1 MKGTKMKR
9 LACMGDSLTEGADLV
24 TGHTW
29 PSLVGNALT
38 LNVSNFGIGGD
49 TTQGMLSRFYPEVI
63 QCKPDYVFIMGGT
76 NDLWW
81 DWEVKTIMGNIF
93 SMCFQARYHNI
104 TPIIGLPMPV
114 VVESAQKADF
124 SPPLQGY
131 ERLVEMLPD
140 LVNTLNTYATDSEIP
155 VVDLHQP
162 FLINDQKAD
171 STLFLDDGL
180 HPNQRGHQL
189 IADNIIKSF
198 RELFRF

>member
-1 MKGTKMKR
+1 MKK

-63 QCKPDYVFIMGGT
+63 QFKPDYVLIMGGT

-81 DWEVKTIMGNIF
+81 DWEIKTILGNIF
-93 SMCFQARYHNI
+93 SMCFQARYPNI
-104 TPIIGLPMPV
+104 TPIIGLPIPLDAV
-114 VVESAQKADF
+114 SAQKADP
-124 SPPLQGY
+124 SPPPQGY
-131 ERLVEMLPD
+131 VRMVEMLTD
-140 LVNTLNTYATDSEIP
+140 LVDNLKTHAADNEIP

-162 FLINDQKAD
+162 FLSNNQKPV
-171 STLFLDDGL
+171 STMFLDDGL
-180 HPNQRGHQL
+180 HPNQKGHQL
-189 IADNIIKSF
+189 IADSIIRSF

>member
-1 MKGTKMKR
+1 MKR
-9 LACMGDSLTEGADLV
+9 LACMGDSLTEGADLI

-63 QCKPDYVFIMGGT
+63 QFKPDYVLIMGGT

-93 SMCFQARYHNI
+93 SMSFQARYHNI

-114 VVESAQKADF
+114 DVESAQKAGF

-131 ERLVEMLPD
+131 ERLVEMLTD
-140 LVNTLNTYATDSEIP
+140 LVNKLKTYATDSEIP

-162 FLINDQKAD
+162 FLRDDQKAD
-171 STLFLDDGL
+171 STMFLDDGL
-180 HPNQRGHQL
+180 HPNQKGHQL
-189 IADNIIKSF
+189 IADSIIRSF

>member
-1 MKGTKMKR
+1 MKK

-63 QCKPDYVFIMGGT
+63 QFKPDYVLIMGGT

-81 DWEVKTIMGNIF
+81 DWEVKTILGNIF
-93 SMCFQARYHNI
+93 SMCFQARYQNI
-104 TPIIGLPMPV
+104 TPIIGLPIPLDAV
-114 VVESAQKADF
+114 SAQKADS
-124 SPPLQGY
+124 SPPPQGY
-131 ERLVEMLPD
+131 VRMVEMLTD
-140 LVNTLNTYATDSEIP
+140 LVDNLKTHAADSEIP

-162 FLINDQKAD
+162 FLSNNQKPD
-171 STLFLDDGL
+171 STMFLDDGL
-180 HPNQRGHQL
+180 HPNQKGHQL
-189 IADNIIKSF
+189 IADNVIRSF